1 MFIIVLAKFQAQ
13 GLAQLIL
20 NKRKSFLFNFIK
32 YLGFNWVFIEL
43 ELL

>member
-1 MFIIVLAKFQAQ
+1 MIIIVLAKFLAQ
-13 GLAQLIL
+13 GLAQLVL
-20 NKRKSFLFNFIK
+20 SKWKSFLFYFIK